1 MEINGVYAGMAVRQE
16 KYQSDVEQITLDSL
30 SQPQAERSVE
40 ASPES
45 PGEARVWPEVGA
57 GSSPSDSVTLADIRT
72 AVVPSQEEAAPTAPL
87 TPTTPTTLSEPVYPD
102 DVIREIAEADLEEGK
117 HFQFV
122 SVLKMNA
129 AEWPYI
135 IIGVL
140 ASVIMGMM
148 VPAFSLIYGELF
160 QLMSMEDF
168 HEARI
173 DNKKYSIALMSLGF
187 VSCVSMLLQVMTLP
201 FHVLF
206 SRLMLTAVQGAMFG
220 VSGESLTKKVR
231 SRLFQSILRQ
241 ELAWFEKEENNTGT
255 LCATL
260 SNEACK
266 VQGATGIKVG
276 SFLQGF
282 SGILFAIA
290 IALYYNLVLG
300 AVAIAFLPA
309 LIAAAYLHMWII
321 VNTQG
326 VERKIFEKASKLAVD
341 AVTNI
346 RTVASMRCEKSFLRM
361 FQMEL
366 YQPHSEHLNKAHIR

>member
-1 MEINGVYAGMAVRQE
+1 M
-16 KYQSDVEQITLDSL
+16 
-30 SQPQAERSVE
+30 
-40 ASPES
+40 
-45 PGEARVWPEVGA
+45 
-57 GSSPSDSVTLADIRT
+57 
-72 AVVPSQEEAAPTAPL
+72 
-87 TPTTPTTLSEPVYPD
+87 
-102 DVIREIAEADLEEGK
+102 IREIAEADLEEGK

-140 ASVIMGMM
+140 ASIIMGLM

-160 QLMSMEDF
+160 RLMSVEDF

-187 VSCVSMLLQVMTLP
+187 VSCLSMLLQGL
-201 FHVLF
+201 
-206 SRLMLTAVQGAMFG
+206 MFG
-220 VSGESLTKKVR
+220 LSGESLTKKVR
-231 SRLFQSILRQ
+231 SRLFESILRQ
-241 ELAWFEKEENNTGT
+241 ELAWFEKEENNTGA
-255 LCATL
+255 LCASL

-266 VQGATGIKVG
+266 VQGATGVKVG

-290 IALYYNLVLG
+290 IGLYYNLILG

-326 VERKIFEKASKLAVD
+326 VERKMFEKASKLAVD

-361 FQMEL
+361 FQIEL
-366 YQPHSEHLNKAHIR
+366 LQPHSEHLSKAHIRYIK